1 MVIMKKISY
10 LFLSL
15 FVLGMCFQSCDDSET
30 YADLKKKEKKAIQS
44 FIEKHNI
51 NVITETEFANQDSI
65 TDVSKNEY
73 VLFNDNGIYMQ
84 IENIGNGEKLKD
96 GEWKEINVRFWEIY
110 VESGDTTSVSNKL
123 ERQPDTFMCK
133 NNSGNFTA
141 SFTSGN
147 MYSTYGSSVPTG
159 WLVPLSYIK
168 LGKGPNQKEWGRVK
182 IIVPHSAGHS
192 DAAQTVYPCYYEIAY
207 QGK

>member
-1 MVIMKKISY
+1 MKKIGY

-15 FVLGMCFQSCDDSET
+15 FVLGLCFQSCDDSET
-30 YADLKKKEKKAIQS
+30 YADLKKKERRQIQS

-51 NVITETEFANQDSI
+51 NVITESEFFAQDST

-73 VLFNDNGIYMQ
+73 VLFNDNGVYMQ
-84 IENIGNGEKLKD
+84 IEKKGSGEKIKD
-96 GEWKEINVRFWEIY
+96 KEWKEVLVRFWEVYI
-110 VESGDTTSVSNKL
+110 ETGDTTSVSNKL
-123 ERQPDTFMCK
+123 ERDPDVFMCR
-133 NNSGNFTA
+133 NTSGSFTA

-159 WLVPLSYIK
+159 WLIPLSYIN
-168 LGKGPNQKEWGRVK
+168 LGRIQSDLAKVR

-192 DAAQTVYPCYYEIAY
+192 DASSSVYPCYYEITY
-207 QGK
+207 QVGR

>member
-1 MVIMKKISY
+1 MKKIGY

-15 FVLGMCFQSCDDSET
+15 FVLGLCFQSCDDSET
-30 YADLKKKEKKAIQS
+30 YADLKKKERRQIQS

-51 NVITETEFANQDSI
+51 NVITESEFFAQDST

-73 VLFNDNGIYMQ
+73 VLFNDNGVYMQ
-84 IENIGNGEKLKD
+84 IEKKGSGEKIKD
-96 GEWKEINVRFWEIY
+96 KEWKEILVRFWEVY
-110 VESGDTTSVSNKL
+110 VETGDTTSVSNKL
-123 ERQPDTFMCK
+123 ERDPDVFMCR
-133 NNSGNFTA
+133 NTSGSFTA

-159 WLVPLSYIK
+159 WLIPLSYIN
-168 LGKGPNQKEWGRVK
+168 LGRIQSDLAKVR

-192 DAAQTVYPCYYEIAY
+192 DASSSVYPCFYEITY
-207 QGK
+207 QVGR